1 MNRNTTAAVM
11 ADDANY
17 IAHTY
22 SRAPVVFVRG
32 QGSRLWDADGR
43 EYIDC
48 GSGIAVTSFGIADE
62 QWQAA
67 VSAQAAAVQHVSNL
81 YHTAPQARLAAM
93 LCEATGMQKVFFG
106 NSGAEANECAIKA
119 MRKYSSDKY
128 GPGRHTILTLKHS
141 FHGRT
146 LATLAATG
154 QDAFHKHFGPFPEG
168 FDYIEPG
175 DTAALA
181 ARLKQGDCCGML
193 VELVQGESG
202 VRVVDKQWIQV
213 AAQLCRQWDV
223 LFAVDEV
230 QTGNGRTGTLYAWQ
244 QYGIRPDLFTTAKG
258 LAGGLPLG
266 ACVFAASTADVL
278 GPGDHGSTFGGN
290 PVCAAGAISIL
301 ERIDAALLEKVKQK
315 GEYLRRRLENAP
327 GIADVSGLG
336 LMLGFSAQKPAA
348 QVAAECRGKG
358 LLVLTAHDRVR
369 LLPALNIPHH
379 LLEQAAD
386 ILQEVCKP

>member
-81 YHTAPQARLAAM
+81 YHTAPQARLAA
-93 LCEATGMQKVFFG
+93 
-106 NSGAEANECAIKA
+106 
-119 MRKYSSDKY
+119 
-128 GPGRHTILTLKHS
+128 
-141 FHGRT
+141 
-146 LATLAATG
+146 TG

-181 ARLKQGDCCGML
+181 ARLKRGDCCGML

-202 VRVVDKQWIQV
+202 VRVVDRQWVQV

-230 QTGNGRTGTLYAWQ
+230 QTGIGRTGTLYAWQ

-315 GEYLRRRLENAP
+315 GEYLRRRLENTP